1 MKIIITVINI
11 YKNKFRS
18 SQSQIKH
25 PVLVNTPALLFII
38 IIIVVVV
45 VVVVLLKDKLNREMT
60 ISVYQNHSV
69 NQSEYCIL

>member
-45 VVVVLLKDKLNREMT
+45 VVVLLKDKLNREMT